1 MRNPSRGLCLLL
13 ASVVAFLGCDGDAPA
28 DAGPPDGL
36 EARKREILA
45 SLGERVILPTLRDFA
60 DAAAALEVATAE
72 NAADPTDVNRAA
84 AQAAWRG
91 AMLVWERAELMQI
104 GPAGM
109 GGIECPVVG
118 GQDKRDEIYSWDL
131 TSECRIDQ
139 ETVAQMYPNVDAFA
153 AELVNVRGLDA
164 MEYLLFVATPTN
176 ACNDLSPINADGTW
190 AALGDTE
197 VAARRAAFAHALA
210 QLVSREAVALRDAW
224 EPSIGGFET
233 QLATAG
239 LAGSAYPSAQSAIND
254 IGGALLYVDNGTR
267 DMKLGEP
274 AGISGCLTATCF
286 ESLELPHARIGVL
299 AILENLHGFDRMFR
313 GEGPGVG
320 ALGLDD
326 LLVDVGAGAVAAMLG
341 EAIDAAVV
349 ALEAL
354 GSDSVEDAVTADPAA
369 VLAAYEALGVV
380 QRIFKTDVVSA
391 LDIDPTSCVPGDND

>member
-1 MRNPSRGLCLLL
+1 MRTTSHGLLL
-13 ASVVAFLGCDGDAPA
+13 ASLVVFLGCDGDAPA
-28 DAGPPDGL
+28 DAGRPDGL

-60 DAAAALEVATAE
+60 SAAAALEVATGA
-72 NAADPTDVNRAA
+72 NAADPADANRAA
-84 AQAAWRG
+84 AQAAWRQ

-118 GQDKRDEIYSWDL
+118 GQDRRDEIFSWDL

-139 ETVAQMYPNVDAFA
+139 ETVAQTYPDVDAFA
-153 AELVNVRGLDA
+153 DELVNVRGLDA
-164 MEYLLFVATPTN
+164 MEYLLFVATPAN

-190 AALGDTE
+190 AALGDAE

-210 QLVSREAVALRDAW
+210 RLVSREAVALRDAW

-233 QLATAG
+233 ELATAG
-239 LAGSAYPSAQSAIND
+239 LDGSVYLSAQSAIND
-254 IGGALLYVDNGTR
+254 IGGALLYLDDKTR

-274 AGISGCLTATCF
+274 AGISGCLTATCLD
-286 ESLELPHARIGVL
+286 SLEHPHARIGIA

-313 GEGPGVG
+313 GEGPGTG

-326 LLVDVGAGAVAAMLG
+326 LLVDVGAGALAATLG
-341 EAIDAAVV
+341 EAIDAAVA
-349 ALEAL
+349 ALEAI
-354 GSDSVEDAVTADPAA
+354 GSDSVEEALAADPAA
-369 VLAAYEALGVV
+369 VMAAYEALGVV
-380 QRIFKTDVVSA
+380 QRTFKTDVVSV